1 MYFVVSI
8 HCFFLPCKPYP
19 PNVAVIVDSP
29 PIFGYNE
36 AILTKEDETMNHTM
50 PDSPAKYAVIKRAR
64 FLTDVRWTP
73 LAEIPSHKQPDDS
86 RRFPAGVTVTGMP
99 YSSVEVVDKFIG
111 ENVSFGTF
119 LSAVANPDSVLY
131 TRDLSSFKNASGYY
145 GCVCNEL
152 VRYALGIPQRYNTRH
167 WYEIP
172 GMHKVLEHGAYS
184 ADELQLCDVLHEYDS
199 IHTHVAL
206 VTDLLRDKDGKVV
219 MIEISEATIPSC
231 KRHTFTVEEYF
242 KLYGT
247 YDICRWDGTES
258 AVMWDPADEVT
269 LFARDAAV
277 NPRSDIA
284 HCYGD
289 GANILSG
296 EEVVISV
303 FTEDPCNAEIYRDGA
318 LIEKIFFKGPGK
330 ASRTFERGDY
340 VLRHSVTGQST
351 RLRVNDPAIHFIAQ
365 DGVLTVKVDSGDPGS
380 QLVHM
385 DFRGEGEQV
394 AYLERIEHLTP
405 EERAFGVFS
414 RPIPDGAHTI
424 KFFFRNAFGLWAS
437 RLIQLDNQDG
447 Q

>member
-50 PDSPAKYAVIKRAR
+50 PDSPARYAVIKRAR

-184 ADELQLCDVLHEYDS
+184 ADELRLCDILHEYDS

-206 VTDLLRDKDGKVV
+206 VTDLLRDKEGKVV
-219 MIEISEATIPSC
+219 MIEISEAAIPSC
-231 KRHTFTVEEYF
+231 KRRTFTLEEYF

-277 NPRSDIA
+277 NPRPDIA

-330 ASRTFERGDY
+330 ASRTFERRLCAASQRHRSVHPSAGQRSRHPLYRAGRRPHGQGGFRRSRQPACSYGLPGRGRAGRVSGAHRASEPRRACLRRILPPDSGRRAHHQ
-340 VLRHSVTGQST
+340 VLLPQ
-351 RLRVNDPAIHFIAQ
+351 RLRSLGKQ
-365 DGVLTVKVDSGDPGS
+365 
-380 QLVHM
+380 
-385 DFRGEGEQV
+385 
-394 AYLERIEHLTP
+394 AYS
-405 EERAFGVFS
+405 A
-414 RPIPDGAHTI
+414 
-424 KFFFRNAFGLWAS
+424 
-437 RLIQLDNQDG
+437 
-447 Q
+447 